1 MPRVRRGCGCGCLT
15 VVLGGMLVLGGA
27 WYGRGMLDQ
36 SNASY
41 EVGNAADGR
50 RAQQKLFELSGRAVS
65 SRRDQRSV
73 TVTLS
78 EREINAFLVRH
89 LSDESPLA
97 EGSVHLVGNGTVEV
111 AGHVPIRAVLGNA
124 VGSFVRALPQRWASQ
139 PIWLRLRGPLRLEAG
154 TARPSPRRLRIE
166 VESFWV
172 GSRRVPAAVLTI
184 LPEGPALR
192 ATRWA
197 VSGTV
202 DSVVVEPGRL
212 TVTSRP

>member
-1 MPRVRRGCGCGCLT
+1 MRQGCGCGCLT
-15 VVLGGMLVLGGA
+15 VVLGGILVLGGV
-27 WYGRGMLDQ
+27 WYGLGVLERTD
-36 SNASY
+36 AAY

-50 RAQQKLFELSGRAVS
+50 RAQQKLFELSGKAVS
-65 SRRDQRSV
+65 SRRDQKSV
-73 TVTLS
+73 TVTLF

-89 LSDESPLA
+89 LSGESPLA
-97 EGSVHLVGNGTVEV
+97 EGSVHFVGNGTVEV
-111 AGHVPIRAVLGNA
+111 AGHVPISAVLGDT
-124 VGSFVRALPQRWASQ
+124 VGWWAKALPQRWATQ
-139 PIWLRLRGPLRLEAG
+139 PVWLRLRGPLRLEAG
-154 TARPSPRRLRIE
+154 TARPGPRRLRIE

-172 GSRRVPAAVLTI
+172 GNRRVPAAIMTI

-197 VSGTV
+197 VPGTV